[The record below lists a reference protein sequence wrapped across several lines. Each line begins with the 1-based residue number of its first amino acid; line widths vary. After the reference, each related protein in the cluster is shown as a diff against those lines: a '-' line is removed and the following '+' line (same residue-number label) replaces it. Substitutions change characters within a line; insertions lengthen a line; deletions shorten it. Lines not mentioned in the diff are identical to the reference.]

1 MYRPMKNSGI
11 EWIGKIP
18 EDWSLERLQWC
29 MDEVNIKNQP
39 IQTTQVLSLTN
50 KLGVVPYE
58 EKGNQGN
65 KAKEDISEYKLAY
78 TGSLIVNSMNV
89 IIGSVGISN
98 YTGCVSPVYYVFNA
112 NEKADLRF
120 INYIFSTIPFQ
131 KELRKYAK
139 GILEIRLRVS
149 SGDIFKRPIAL
160 PIKQEQQKIAEFL
173 DEKCSHIDSVL
184 DKTKASIEEYKK
196 LKQAVITQAVTKGIR
211 PNRPMKDSGIEWIG
225 EMPEDWRTVKLKY
238 LSIEIGDGLHST
250 PNYDTEGNIYF
261 INGNNI
267 GAEALVFK
275 SDTSR
280 INEIE
285 FAKYKQPIM
294 NENTI
299 LITLNGATYGKTSY
313 YNNEKILLGKS
324 AGYITLKC
332 KESKQFLRYYLQS
345 TIAKTIMDLSLNGT
359 TIANLSLTTLNNFLI
374 IYPSIVEQQEI
385 VSYLNAKCAEI
396 DKLIEKKE
404 QLISELET
412 YKKSLIYEYVT
423 GKKEVC

>member
-1 MYRPMKNSGI
+1 MARLMKDSGI
-11 EWIGKIP
+11 EWIGEIP
-18 EDWSLERLQWC
+18 ENWRIYRNKVVFSCNKEIVGEDSS
-29 MDEVNIKNQP
+29 N
-39 IQTTQVLSLTN
+39 TQLLSLTTSGVKTKDIN
-50 KLGVVPYE
+50 AVGGKLPESFDTYQYVSID
-58 EKGNQGN
+58 
-65 KAKEDISEYKLAY
+65 DIVMCLFDLDMSAVF
-78 TGSLIVNSMNV
+78 S
-89 IIGSVGISN
+89 GISK
-98 YTGCVSPVYYVFNA
+98 YEGMISPAYKVLKCN
-112 NEKADLRF
+112 NK
-120 INYIFSTIPFQ
+120 YITP
-131 KELRKYAK
+131 KYADYWFK
-139 GILEIRLRVS
+139 FIFVDRKFTTYAKNLRYTLSYDEFGVLS
-149 SGDIFKRPIAL
+149 IPIPSL
-160 PIKQEQQKIAEFL
+160 SEQQKIAEFL

-184 DKTKASIEEYKK
+184 DKTNASIEEYKK

-211 PNRPMKDSGIEWIG
+211 PYRPMKDSGIEWIG
-225 EMPEDWRTVKLKY
+225 EIPEDWRTVKLKY

-332 KESKQFLRYYLQS
+332 EESKQFLRYYLQS